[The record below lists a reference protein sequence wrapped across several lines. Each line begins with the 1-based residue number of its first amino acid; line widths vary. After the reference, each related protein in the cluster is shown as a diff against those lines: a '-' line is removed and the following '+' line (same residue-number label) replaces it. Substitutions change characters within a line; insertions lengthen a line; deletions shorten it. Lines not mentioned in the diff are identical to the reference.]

1 MNYQDWSKDL
11 FKAIDG
17 RDAKSF
23 ASFLTEDVIFTMGNF
38 PPVEGKDKVEQAVGG
53 FFDSIKALQHSDL
66 SVFQDGNTVISKG
79 KVTYTRH
86 NDTQLTVGFCNVLGL
101 VDDKVKDYE
110 IFLDV
115 SQLYA

>member
-1 MNYQDWSKDL
+1 MNYQDWSDDL

-23 ASFLTEDVIFTMGNF
+23 ASFLAEDVTFTMGNF
-38 PPVEGKDKVEQAVGG
+38 PPVEGKDNVEQAVGG
-53 FFDSIKALQHSDL
+53 FFDSIKGLQHSEL